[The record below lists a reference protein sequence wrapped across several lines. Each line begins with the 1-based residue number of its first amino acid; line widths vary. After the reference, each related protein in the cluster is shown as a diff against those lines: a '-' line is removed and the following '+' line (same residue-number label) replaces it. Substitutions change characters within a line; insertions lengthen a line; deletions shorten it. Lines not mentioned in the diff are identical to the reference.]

1 MAKIAP
7 REGRLNTT
15 PISKGRVLIV
25 DDEPR
30 ILDSYSHS
38 LANAGFEVAGV
49 SKTAEALRRAE
60 TDRFDV
66 IFSDYSM
73 PKIDGLAFLRRMRG
87 QSPNLP
93 IIVML
98 DKPDNRI
105 SMQVIEAG
113 AVQSLVKPIEPR
125 VLEEIAAYG
134 VRLTRARQKT
144 SATFRSHRGEK
155 VQPTLVT
162 ATEAKNKFGRVLER
176 AIQGDVMFIT
186 KHDGAKAVLLSVDEF
201 NALSRATEVNLE
213 TLTGEFDALLS
224 RMQTSK
230 ARAGVK
236 DAFHASPKELGRAAV
251 AAARKR
257 G

>member
-1 MAKIAP
+1 MNIIP
-7 REGRLNTT
+7 S
-15 PISKGRVLIV
+15 SKGRVLIV
-25 DDEPR
+25 DDEPGY
-30 ILDSYSHS
+30 LDSYSHS

-49 SKTAEALRRAE
+49 SKTAEALRRTE
-60 TDRFDV
+60 TDSFV

-73 PKIDGLAFLRRMRG
+73 PEIDGLAFLRRMRV

-98 DKPDNRI
+98 DTPDNGI

-134 VRLTRARQKT
+134 VSLTRGRRRI
-144 SATFRSHRGEK
+144 SATFRIHRGEK
-155 VQPTLVT
+155 VQANLVT